1 MPEPAE
7 INIANTE
14 AGEPTRLSGT
24 FVSGELEGQYRQKQL
39 REDLT
44 GAGIVVSV
52 TVLGVLVFIPADY
65 RLFGFG
71 MPFPAIFGVR
81 LGIVALSILV
91 WRKLRSAAAA
101 LQPRQFDRALLLWVV
116 VIAVAQVYV
125 SFTRP
130 ASYTG
135 HFLVHLTTILLTYCV
150 LPLSLLLQ
158 AVPALIMSGGMLACM
173 WMKPPADGLTT
184 NALCLAL
191 MSANVLGSSISR
203 QLQISKRRLFLAF
216 LRETQL
222 RVGLENTLAEL
233 KTLRGIIPICAHC
246 KNIRDDVGSWHQL
259 EEYISHHSDA
269 EFSHGICPICV
280 DKFFAEE

>member
-7 INIANTE
+7 IDIANTE
-14 AGEPTRLSGT
+14 ADEPIRLSGT
-24 FVSGELEGQYRQKQL
+24 FVSEELEGQYRRKQL

-44 GAGIVVSV
+44 GAEIVGSV
-52 TVLGVLVFIPADY
+52 TMLGVLAFIPADY
-65 RLFGFG
+65 RLFGFE
-71 MPFPAIFGVR
+71 MPFQAILGVR
-81 LGIVALSILV
+81 LGIVALSFLV
-91 WRKLRSAAAA
+91 WRKLRFAVAA
-101 LQPRQFDRALLLWVV
+101 LQPRRFDRVLLLWGVI
-116 VIAVAQVYV
+116 IAVAQVYV

-150 LPLSLLLQ
+150 LPLPLLLQ
-158 AVPALIMSGGMLACM
+158 AIPAIIMSVGMLACM
-173 WMKPPADGLTT
+173 WVIPPADGLTA

-191 MSANVLGSSISR
+191 ISASVLGSSISR

-259 EEYISHHSDA
+259 EEYISYHSDA
-269 EFSHGICPICV
+269 EFSHGICPACV
-280 DKFFAEE
+280 GKYFAEE